1 MLITILIIVV
11 LLIAALIGLYAAY
24 HKVCYSPLKTM
35 SETESPKVITNH
47 PYHEKARENVRT
59 LAETPCIFVHT
70 RSFDGL
76 RLSARYYEGQE
87 DKPLCLCFH
96 GYRGSAFRDYS
107 AIGLYLIRQ
116 GYNVLIVDE
125 RAHWRSQGHTITY
138 GINERRD
145 VLSWINYCKKRFG
158 QDIPM
163 LVFGI
168 SMGGATVLMASGLEL
183 PDNVKGII
191 ADCPY
196 NVPKDII
203 NHVCRKVHLNPTI
216 CWPIIRL
223 SSIIYG
229 RFNIMETSAEEAVKH
244 ATKPI
249 LILHGEADGF
259 VPMHMSKEVQE
270 ANPELV
276 EWHSFPEAGHGL
288 SMYYDEERYT
298 SIMNDFIERCLGEK
312 APEAEDA
319 PAVEEASESET
330 SPEGE
335 NVSE

>member
-1 MLITILIIVV
+1 MLIAILIIVV
-11 LLIAALIGLYAAY
+11 LLIAALIGLFAAY
-24 HKVCYSPLKTM
+24 RKTFYSPLKTM

-47 PYHEKARENVRT
+47 PYYEKARENVKM
-59 LAETPCIFVHT
+59 LAKTPCRFVHT

-76 RLSARYYEGQE
+76 HLSARFYEGEE

-96 GYRGSAFRDYS
+96 GYRGSALRDYG

-116 GYNVLIVDE
+116 GYNVLLVDE

-138 GINERRD
+138 GIKERRD
-145 VLSWINYCKKRFG
+145 VLSWIEYSRRHFG
-158 QDIPM
+158 PDTPM

-203 NHVCRKVHLNPTI
+203 NHVCRKVRLNPAIT
-216 CWPIIRL
+216 WPIIRL

-229 RFNIMETSAEEAVKH
+229 RFNINETSAEEAVKH

-259 VPMHMSKEVQE
+259 VPMYMSKEVKD
-270 ANPELV
+270 ANPELI
-276 EWHSFPEAGHGL
+276 EWYSFPEAGHGL
-288 SMYYDEERYT
+288 SIYYDEERYT
-298 SIMNDFIERCLGEK
+298 SIMNAFIEKCLGNAEPQTEK
-312 APEAEDA
+312 E
-319 PAVEEASESET
+319 
-330 SPEGE
+330 
-335 NVSE
+335 